1 MANRVGEVL
10 DQPTVDEWR
19 PVKGTMNPADIGSRG
34 VIVSQLL
41 ESERLNGQAWLTQN
55 PSSCPKQ
62 MKIVDD
68 DDTALFTNPTESVID
83 WSMLI
88 KYKKMIKVIVYC
100 LTFRSKQRDVVTALD
115 RQTAELLLWHMMP
128 RESLAELFSNFADN
142 SGDKVNHDLPKLSP
156 IVDSEKTIRL
166 TGRLSKTTINDVLK
180 NSILLL
186 AMHPAVVPMLRQMH
200 EDNHHDGSV

>member
-128 RESLAELFSNFADN
+128 RESLAELFNNFADN